1 MYLNTIIKKM
11 NIIKKGFKREYIKP
25 SIVMFAMSNEE
36 YLLAASPNVRP
47 GGGGNPSGSVT
58 IEPLI
63 PVDGGDDD
71 NLEG

>member
-1 MYLNTIIKKM
+1 M

-47 GGGGNPSGSVT
+47 RRRWYAT
-58 IEPLI
+58 RKC
-63 PVDGGDDD
+63 DC
-71 NLEG
+71 

>member
-1 MYLNTIIKKM
+1 MITIKKTEKQQYLAPA
-11 NIIKKGFKREYIKP
+11 IAVFD
-25 SIVMFAMSNEE
+25 IVENT

-47 GGGGNPSGSVT
+47 GGGGNPPGSITV
-58 IEPLI
+58 EPLR

>member
-1 MYLNTIIKKM
+1 M

-47 GGGGNPSGSVT
+47 GGGGTPSGSVT
-58 IEPLI
+58 IEPLV

>member
-1 MYLNTIIKKM
+1 M

-47 GGGGNPSGSVT
+47 GGGGTPPGSVT
-58 IEPLI
+58 IEPLV

>member
-1 MYLNTIIKKM
+1 M

-47 GGGGNPSGSVT
+47 GGGGTPSGT
-58 IEPLI
+58 ITVEPLL

>member
-1 MYLNTIIKKM
+1 M

-47 GGGGNPSGSVT
+47 GGGGNPPGSIT

-63 PVDGGDDD
+63 PVDGGDED

>member
-1 MYLNTIIKKM
+1 M

-25 SIVMFAMSNEE
+25 SIVMYAMSNEE

-47 GGGGNPSGSVT
+47 GGGGNPPGSVT
-58 IEPLI
+58 IEPLV